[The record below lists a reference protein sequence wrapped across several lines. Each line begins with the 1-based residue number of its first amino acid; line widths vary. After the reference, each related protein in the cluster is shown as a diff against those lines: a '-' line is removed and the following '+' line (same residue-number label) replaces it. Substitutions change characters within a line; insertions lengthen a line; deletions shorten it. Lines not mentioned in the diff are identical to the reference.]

1 MSKFFT
7 DFHYFDLSPEIQKS
21 YRAPETQLLKNLV
34 NFIKPELTFS
44 SDNISKIKSQAHDLI
59 SKVRAQRLSNSGLD
73 AFMAQYDLSSFE
85 GITLMCLAEA
95 LLRIPDSATVDYL
108 IQDKISQGNWEEHF
122 KKSPSF
128 FVNAATWSLMLT
140 GKILD
145 PKRWPEGKLKKNLS
159 QFLNK
164 NSKATIRQAVKQ
176 AMKILGT
183 QFVMGEAI
191 SDALKRAEKQEAQGY
206 LYSYDMLGEAA
217 YTQEDA
223 QHYFKT
229 YEQAIHEIGQKAQK
243 LDTQKLSPKLSQKP
257 GISIKLSA
265 LHPRYEVFKRE
276 RVLSEL
282 LARTK
287 DLCLLAQDYDISLT
301 IDAEESER
309 LELSLELIEKL
320 ALDPDLKS
328 WQGLG
333 LAVQAYQKRAFYVLD
348 FLINLAK
355 KSEKRLMVRLVKG
368 AYWDSEIKKAQV
380 LGLAN
385 YPVFTRKIYTDVS
398 YLTCAKKILDNTQY
412 IYPMFATH
420 NAYTLSVILNM
431 AKNLNNYSDFEFQ
444 CLHGMGAALYDHI
457 VGKNNLNIPCRI
469 YAPVGTHKH
478 LLAYLVRR
486 LLENGANSSFVNR
499 IMDEQ
504 LPIEALLENPL
515 DQAKNLDYL
524 PHPKIPSPE
533 FIYGAS
539 RMNAKGID
547 LSDPLVLE
555 QLKNSMSDYL
565 NQNKFKNIQ
574 ASPLISNFNNLDNLN
589 NLNHTQDITNP
600 ATGELIGQIRNTSIP
615 EVNQAISQA
624 QIGFKT
630 WSETPAFQRAECL
643 NKLADLLENNM
654 PELLA
659 LCIKEAGKTL
669 SNSIGEIREAI
680 DFCRY
685 YAAECLRLFSQPT
698 LLPGPT
704 GERNLLSLHGRGI
717 FVCISPWNFP
727 LAIFL
732 GQITAA
738 LAAGNSVLAKPAE
751 QTPLIAYV
759 AVKLLHQAGVP
770 ENTVQFLPGP
780 GETIGA
786 ALTQSE
792 KIHGVIFTGSNQTAQ
807 MISQTLAQKSGP
819 IATLI
824 AETGGQNCMVVD
836 SSALPE
842 QVVRDVLSSAF
853 DSAGQRCSALRVLY
867 LQEEISPVIIKMLT
881 GALAELSLGDPSLLS
896 TDIGP
901 VIDQEAQKN
910 LQAHIDL
917 MKVKAELIF
926 ELKNLNNLNKN
937 YFINPAIFKIKSIK
951 DLTHEV
957 FGPVL
962 HIIEYKESE
971 LDKVIEEIN
980 STGFGLTFGIHS
992 RITQKVS
999 YLAQNIRAG
1008 NIYINRNMIGAV
1020 VGVQPFG
1027 GEGLSGT
1034 GFKAGGP
1041 HYLLKLC
1048 TERCMTE
1055 DTTASGGNASLMS
1068 LEEN

>member
-1 MSKFFT
+1 MPHLFS
-7 DFHYFDLSPEIQKS
+7 DFNYFYLNQDIQKS
-21 YRAPETQLLKNLV
+21 YRSSEPELLKNLV
-34 NFIKPELTFS
+34 NFTNPDLVFSPENLSQIKT
-44 SDNISKIKSQAHDLI
+44 QAHDLI
-59 SKVRAQRLSNSGLD
+59 SKVRSKRLSNSGLD

-95 LLRIPDSATVDYL
+95 LLRIPDNATVDYL
-108 IQDKISQGNWEEHF
+108 IKDKISQGNWEDHF

-145 PKRWPEGKLKKNLS
+145 PKRWPEGKLKKTLS

-164 NSKATIRQAVKQ
+164 NSKATIRQATRQ

-183 QFVMGEAI
+183 QFVMGETI
-191 SDALKRAEKQEAQGY
+191 SDALSRAEKSEAQGY

-217 YTQEDA
+217 YTEQDA
-223 QHYFKT
+223 QHYLKT
-229 YEQAIHEIGQKAQK
+229 YELAIHAIGQKAQESKK
-243 LDTQKLSPKLSQKP
+243 LNKTMTQKP

-265 LHPRYEVFKRE
+265 LHPRYELFKRE
-276 RVLSEL
+276 RVLTEL
-282 LARTK
+282 LSRTK
-287 DLCLLAQDYDISLT
+287 SLCLLAKHYDISLT

-368 AYWDSEIKKAQV
+368 AYWDSEIKKAQIN
-380 LGLAN
+380 GLSN

-398 YLTCAKKILDNTQY
+398 YLTCAKKILENTDS

-431 AKNLNNYSDFEFQ
+431 AKNQNNYSDFEFQ
-444 CLHGMGAALYDHI
+444 CLHGMGSALYDHV
-457 VGKNNLNIPCRI
+457 VGKDNLNIPCRI

-504 LPIEALLENPL
+504 LPIEALLENPFE
-515 DQAKNLDYL
+515 QAEKLNYL
-524 PHPKIPSPE
+524 PHPHIPSPQL
-533 FIYGAS
+533 IYGAS

-555 QLKNSMSDYL
+555 QLRKSMSDYL
-565 NQNKFKNIQ
+565 SQNKIKPIQ
-574 ASPLISNFNNLDNLN
+574 ATPLISGLN
-589 NLNHTQDITNP
+589 NLNNSDTQNIFNP
-600 ATGELIGQIRNTSIP
+600 ATGEILGQVRNTSSQ
-615 EVNQAISQA
+615 ELKQALSEA
-624 QIGFKT
+624 QLGFNS
-630 WSETPAFQRAECL
+630 WSNTPAFQRAECL

-669 SNSIGEIREAI
+669 SNSIGEVREAI

-685 YAAECLRLFSQPT
+685 YAAECLRLFSEPT

-704 GERNLLSLHGRGI
+704 GEKNLLSLHGRGV

-738 LAAGNSVLAKPAE
+738 LAAGNAVLAKPAE
-751 QTPLIAYV
+751 QTPLIGYLAIN
-759 AVKLLHQAGVP
+759 LLHQAGVP
-770 ENTVQFLPGP
+770 KNAVQFVPGP

-786 ALTQSE
+786 ELTQSE
-792 KIHGVIFTGSNQTAQ
+792 NIQGVIFTGSNQTARI
-807 MISQTLAQKSGP
+807 ISQTLAQKP
-819 IATLI
+819 RAILPLI

-867 LQEEISPVIIKMLT
+867 LQEEIAPVIIKMLT
-881 GALAELSLGDPSLLS
+881 GAMAELTLGDPSLLN

-901 VIDQEAQKN
+901 VIDQDAQKN
-910 LQAHIDL
+910 LQEHIDL
-917 MKVKAELIF
+917 FTQKAELVDQ
-926 ELKNLNNLNKN
+926 LKIPENLKSKSQAH
-937 YFINPAIFKIKSIK
+937 FISPTIFKIKSIK

-971 LDKVIEEIN
+971 LDKIIQEIN

-999 YLAQNIRAG
+999 HLSRNIKAG

-1041 HYLLKLC
+1041 HYLLKLS
-1048 TERCMTE
+1048 TERCTSE
-1055 DTTASGGNASLMS
+1055 DTTASGGNATLMS
-1068 LEEN
+1068 LQEN